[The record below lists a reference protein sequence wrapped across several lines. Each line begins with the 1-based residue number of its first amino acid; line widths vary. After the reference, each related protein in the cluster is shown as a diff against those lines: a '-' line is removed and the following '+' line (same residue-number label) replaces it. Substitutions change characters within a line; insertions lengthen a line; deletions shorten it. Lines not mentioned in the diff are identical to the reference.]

1 MARRGK
7 TATPKEKPGLQ
18 PNSTAAQP
26 WRPATAFVLAAGKG
40 TRMRYL
46 TATIPKP
53 MVTLNG
59 VTLIDRVLNRIAE
72 AGIPTVVV
80 NVHYLADVLEGHLA
94 RRKGAPPEIVVSDE
108 RSALLDTGGGV
119 AHAMRMVWPQLSE
132 APFLIHNSDTVW
144 IEGVGRNL
152 DRLCDA
158 FVPETMDALLL
169 LAPTARSL
177 GYDGVG
183 DFQMDA
189 AGRLTRRAHGET
201 APFVF
206 AGVSIAHPR
215 LFDGA
220 PDGAFSLNRQWTSA
234 MERGRLYG
242 VRLDGLWMHV
252 GTPEA
257 VTEAERQLDLENAP

>member
-1 MARRGK
+1 MARRSN
-7 TATPKEKPGLQ
+7 TATPNEKAG
-18 PNSTAAQP
+18 AQLDSSVGHP
-26 WRPATAFVLAAGKG
+26 WRPAIAFVLAAGRG

-46 TATIPKP
+46 TESIPKP
-53 MVTLNG
+53 MVPLKG
-59 VTLIDRVLNRIAE
+59 ITLIDRVLDRIAE
-72 AGIPTVVV
+72 AKIPKAVV
-80 NVHYLADVLEGHLA
+80 NVHYLADVLECHLA
-94 RRKGAPPEIVVSDE
+94 RRTGTPPEILLSDE
-108 RSALLDTGGGV
+108 RTALLDTGGGV
-119 AHAMRMVWPQLSE
+119 AHAMRSVWPQLSE

-220 PDGAFSLNRQWTSA
+220 PDGAFSLNRPWTAA